1 VDHLIRRKWVTF
13 MPPLKA
19 LAEALEM
26 EPPLTD
32 AKLAELFAALRT
44 TQERERGQ
52 AWHDCEA
59 HREAIKKWL
68 EQKVRLT
75 KVRKLLQRHHQVA
88 IPYSTLHRFAVAEL
102 EFGRRGQRSVRLVD
116 GEPGQEL
123 QVDTGWV
130 VTLTV
135 GQKRIRKKAFI
146 FTPNVSRYRFVY
158 PIESETTETAIKACE
173 AAWTFYGGVFAVLL
187 PDNTKAII
195 NKASSTSPQINELFL
210 EYAQA
215 RGFAVDP
222 ARVRKPKD
230 KGRVEKTVSYVRD
243 DCFGGEVLTTLQA
256 ASTRALF
263 WAEHEAG
270 VTIHRTTKRRPK
282 EHFESEER
290 AHLRPAPTEPYDI
303 PQWATVTVDK
313 TQHVAAFE
321 ALYMLPETLR
331 HATLRARADQQLVRF
346 YHRNELVKLLPRAE
360 RGGRSFDKED
370 IPEHLRAYAMRDE
383 AFLAEQARLHG
394 EAIGDFADR
403 LLEGPAP
410 WTRMRQASALL
421 GLVRRFGKARVE
433 RACRRALDAEMYNVD
448 RLRRMLEQPA
458 KHDNET
464 KQEAQVIPI
473 ARYLRPSSTWA
484 INKDKGETR

>member
-1 VDHLIRRKWVTF
+1 MAYREVGMFEVKEVLRLYMDGAAKKAVARMVGVDIKTVRRYV
-13 MPPLKA
+13 A

-187 PDNTKAII
+187 PDNTKAI
-195 NKASSTSPQINELFL
+195 
-210 EYAQA
+210 
-215 RGFAVDP
+215 
-222 ARVRKPKD
+222 RV
-230 KGRVEKTVSYVRD
+230 G
-243 DCFGGEVLTTLQA
+243 
-256 ASTRALF
+256 
-263 WAEHEAG
+263 
-270 VTIHRTTKRRPK
+270 
-282 EHFESEER
+282 
-290 AHLRPAPTEPYDI
+290 
-303 PQWATVTVDK
+303 
-313 TQHVAAFE
+313 
-321 ALYMLPETLR
+321 
-331 HATLRARADQQLVRF
+331 
-346 YHRNELVKLLPRAE
+346 
-360 RGGRSFDKED
+360 
-370 IPEHLRAYAMRDE
+370 
-383 AFLAEQARLHG
+383 
-394 EAIGDFADR
+394 
-403 LLEGPAP
+403 
-410 WTRMRQASALL
+410 
-421 GLVRRFGKARVE
+421 
-433 RACRRALDAEMYNVD
+433 
-448 RLRRMLEQPA
+448 
-458 KHDNET
+458 
-464 KQEAQVIPI
+464 
-473 ARYLRPSSTWA
+473 
-484 INKDKGETR
+484 